1 MDQAS
6 RRAGA
11 GPDVAGTAT
20 ACRDAPSTGIRA
32 VGVGIVGIDLGV
44 FGEFS
49 VRAALAGNR
58 C

>member
-11 GPDVAGTAT
+11 GPDVAGAAT
-20 ACRDAPSTGIRA
+20 ACRDAPSAGIRA
-32 VGVGIVGIDLGV
+32 VVVGIVGIDLGV
-44 FGEFS
+44 SGEFNL
-49 VRAALAGNR
+49 RATLEGNR